1 MEIAQSVQ
9 AVVTSLDELKA
20 VDASSSHV
28 ASFEQAMGGSSQG
41 LGGSLLGELG
51 ELKQQFVEAKQSLQ
65 AELAT
70 PGDDPN
76 SLMQMQWSLMRITM
90 QEELIAKTVGKMSQ
104 NVETLLKTQ

>member
-1 MEIAQSVQ
+1 MEIAQSAQ

-20 VDASSSHV
+20 ADVPGAQI
-28 ASFEQAMGGSSQG
+28 ATFEQAMGGSTQG
-41 LGGSLLGELG
+41 IGGTLLGEIG
-51 ELKQQFVEAKQSLQ
+51 EIKQQFVEAKQSLQ

>member
-1 MEIAQSVQ
+1 MR
-9 AVVTSLDELKA
+9 
-20 VDASSSHV
+20 
-28 ASFEQAMGGSSQG
+28 
-41 LGGSLLGELG
+41 
-51 ELKQQFVEAKQSLQ
+51 
-65 AELAT
+65 AELST

>member
-1 MEIAQSVQ
+1 MEIAQTAQ
-9 AVVTSLDELKA
+9 AVITSLDELKA
-20 VDASSSHV
+20 VEASSPHI
-28 ASFEQAMGGSSQG
+28 ASFEQAMGSSSQG

-51 ELKQQFVEAKQSLQ
+51 ELKQQFTDAKQSLQ

>member
-1 MEIAQSVQ
+1 MEIAQSAQ

-20 VDASSSHV
+20 VDVPRAQI
-28 ASFEQAMGGSSQG
+28 ANFEQAMGGSAQG

-51 ELKQQFVEAKQSLQ
+51 ELKQQFVEAKQNLQ

>member
-1 MEIAQSVQ
+1 MEIAQSAQ

-20 VDASSSHV
+20 VDLSSPHV
-28 ASFEQAMGGSSQG
+28 ASFEQAMGSTSQGMGSS
-41 LGGSLLGELG
+41 LLG
-51 ELKQQFVEAKQSLQ
+51 ELKQQFVEAKQNLQ